1 MIIALRDLHSNN
13 IAHIDIKPGTLNNH
27 YKLNFLDNILLSK
40 EGNYVLGDFGHAVI
54 FGPNTLNVNE
64 GDSSYY
70 APEFTSQLFYN
81 NQINLPKADIFSLG
95 VTILEL
101 MLSKFVP

>member
-1 MIIALRDLHSNN
+1 M
-13 IAHIDIKPGTLNNH
+13 K
-27 YKLNFLDNILLSK
+27 FLDNIFLNK
-40 EGNYVLGDFGHAVI
+40 EGTFVLGDFGHAVL
-54 FGPNTLNVNE
+54 FDPNTLNVNE
-64 GDSSYY
+64 GDKSYY

-101 MLSKFVP
+101 MLSNSLPLSYIYLI